1 MFHLRRVCLKA
12 PALLPPSPMPT
23 PSLLFHSFIFQNDAA
38 TNSLLNSPTT
48 TTNRFTTTQQSSP
61 FSTMSMDDII
71 ITKKCAQH
79 LKKMVDKGIATEPR
93 LRLSVESGGCS
104 GFSYKFDV
112 DDTDIDEEEDLV
124 FVRDGVEVIV
134 DDTSIEFV
142 KGATVDYEQELIRS
156 GFAILNNP
164 NIDGPGCGC
173 GVSFSL
179 KE

>member
-1 MFHLRRVCLKA
+1 MRLHLLSSVLCFA
-12 PALLPPSPMPT
+12 PFV
-23 PSLLFHSFIFQNDAA
+23 SLLFHSFIFENDA
-38 TNSLLNSPTT
+38 SPKSFNSPTT
-48 TTNRFTTTQQSSP
+48 TTNSFTTATQQSTP

-79 LKKMVDKGIATEPR
+79 LKRLVDKGIAIEPR
-93 LRLSVESGGCS
+93 LRLSVESGGGS
-104 GFSYKFDV
+104 GFFYKFDV
-112 DDTDIDEEEDLV
+112 DDTDIDDEEDLV

-173 GVSFSL
+173 GVSFSV